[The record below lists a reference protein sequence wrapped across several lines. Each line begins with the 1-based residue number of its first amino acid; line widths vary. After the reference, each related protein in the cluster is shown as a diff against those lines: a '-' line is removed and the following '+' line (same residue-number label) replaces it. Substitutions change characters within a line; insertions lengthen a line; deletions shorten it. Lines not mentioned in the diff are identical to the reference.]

1 MSTSE
6 DQSIFAQ
13 YYGEEPFFDRYA
25 NDHTDAVDVIIPVI
39 HTNELW
45 RKNLI
50 SIYREIPVNR
60 LILGDGGCIDG
71 SIDLAR
77 QFPRV
82 QVLDHRAF
90 ISLGY
95 SLRHLIEAV
104 ETDWFV
110 YLHSDVYLPP
120 DWFAAMAAHRGDYDW
135 FECDQRITVMA
146 DYRLQVADDAR
157 AFSGSQ
163 MGRKAA
169 FGDVVSQIDD
179 DFLYRNEDIILASL
193 ITRAGHR
200 YGRVRSAFHFHQ
212 VMHKPSRW
220 RRAIKNV
227 DIHLD
232 LGDDEALRASD
243 TYLRGIVKYLDP
255 DQTPADV
262 IESLR
267 YPISRLI
274 EIKAFDAEEF
284 RAWIATTNPK
294 WLVHFKDAGTS
305 ARRDWIADRLI
316 VAARLYRNQGA
327 RWLLWFVAKQ
337 AMKKL
342 KRPARAV
349 SASKPKQGG

>member
-1 MSTSE
+1 MHTPE
-6 DQSIFAQ
+6 EQSIFSK
-13 YYGEEPFFDRYA
+13 YYEEEPFFDCFE
-25 NDHTDAVDVIIPVI
+25 TDRSGAVDVIIPVI

-71 SIDLAR
+71 SLDIAR
-77 QFPRV
+77 AFPRV
-82 QVLDHRAF
+82 EVLDHRSF
-90 ISLGY
+90 TSLGF

-120 DWFAAMAAHRGDYDW
+120 GWFAAMSAHRDAYDW

-169 FGDVVSQIDD
+169 FAGVVSQIDD
-179 DFLYRNEDIILASL
+179 DYLYRNEDIILASL

-200 YGRVRSAFHFHQ
+200 YGRVREAFHFHQ

-243 TYLRGIVKYLDP
+243 TYLRGIVKYLNP
-255 DQTPADV
+255 DETPVDV

-267 YPISRLI
+267 YPISKLI
-274 EIKAFDAEEF
+274 EINGFDADAF
-284 RAWIATTNPK
+284 RAWVASTNPK
-294 WLVHFKDAGTS
+294 WLPYFKNAGAS
-305 ARRDWIADRLI
+305 ARRDWIADRVI
-316 VAARLYRNQGA
+316 VAARLYRNHGA
-327 RWLLWFVAKQ
+327 FWLLRFVLKQ
-337 AMKKL
+337 VRQKL
-342 KRPARAV
+342 FR
-349 SASKPKQGG
+349 